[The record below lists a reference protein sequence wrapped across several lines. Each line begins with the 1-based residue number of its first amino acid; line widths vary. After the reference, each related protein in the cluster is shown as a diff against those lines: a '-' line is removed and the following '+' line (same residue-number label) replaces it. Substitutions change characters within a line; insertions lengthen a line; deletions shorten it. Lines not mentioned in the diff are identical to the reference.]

1 VRAEFLIVVVLELF
15 KKIPQ
20 NNESFHLTIFLMI
33 L

>member
-1 VRAEFLIVVVLELF
+1 MIVVVLELF

-20 NNESFHLTIFLMI
+20 NNESFHLTIYLMI

>member
-1 VRAEFLIVVVLELF
+1 MIVVVLELF